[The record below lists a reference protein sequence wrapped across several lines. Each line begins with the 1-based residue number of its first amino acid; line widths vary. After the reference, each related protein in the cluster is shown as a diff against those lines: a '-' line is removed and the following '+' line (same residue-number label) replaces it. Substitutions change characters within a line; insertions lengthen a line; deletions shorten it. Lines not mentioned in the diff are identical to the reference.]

1 MNKAF
6 FIQPYFGL
14 QLKGKALMRTIHLL
28 MFTLLFSH
36 IAFASEDVLNSADYA
51 NIKRPSGSVIVQY
64 DESDSDYR
72 FILGTLK
79 KINGVLIRE
88 KEQNLNGRLYRIT
101 YKVPERFT
109 PQTAFS
115 EIDNQIKQMG
125 GEVLFQCVSRAC
137 GSSNQWANKVFKY
150 SRLYGFDQSQS
161 FASYRLGNEY
171 FSLYSVQRGN
181 KQVYLRLEVLVT
193 PNEEFSEFWAKG
205 KGVAYDGNIEAIVD
219 YLTENPSKSIWLV
232 GRNHDDVSLQ
242 QQLDNAYASV
252 EALKSNLIGRG
263 IESTRVKLYSLGAFS
278 FERDAEI
285 FIYVE

>member
-1 MNKAF
+1 
-6 FIQPYFGL
+6 
-14 QLKGKALMRTIHLL
+14 MRTIHLL
-28 MFTLLFSH
+28 MFSLLFSH
-36 IAFASEDVLNSADYA
+36 ITCASADVLNSTDYA

-64 DESDSDYR
+64 EESESDYR

-88 KEQNLNGRLYRIT
+88 KEQSLSGRLYRIT

-109 PQTAFS
+109 PQAAFS
-115 EIDNQIKQMG
+115 EIDNQIKQLG

-161 FASYRLGNEY
+161 FASYRLGNEN

-193 PNEEFSEFWAKG
+193 PNEEFSALLAQG
-205 KGVAYDGNIEAIVD
+205 KGVAYDGNIEAISD

-232 GRNHDDVSLQ
+232 GRNNDDASIQ
-242 QQLDNAYASV
+242 EQLDNAYASV
-252 EALKSNLIGRG
+252 EALKSSLIGRG
-263 IESTRVKLYSLGAFS
+263 VESARVKLYSLGAFS
-278 FERDAEI
+278 LERDDEI